1 LLRIAT
7 NNAEKELMLSPSQ
20 EGSRSIAGSEDEGSG
35 EEKINTLISVP
46 QRGMRAATMGRSTTC
61 KNDDDSSGGEE
72 ETADHA
78 GVDEQG
84 EAEQLKNGKETEP
97 QSKDFIGKDEDISPT
112 GFKRDVDDDVSSD
125 EEESSHENGDGKL
138 IPADF
143 QLRFQLFCN
152 TQLIKYNTL
161 FSFLFLIED
170 DVTTYRE
177 GVDRLFEDYH
187 KNVDEVKG
195 GECLSDVE
203 DQPADLAE
211 VDEQGEAKNLASE
224 SERDTEQRIKD
235 LIEKNEIIHTTGLEG
250 DVDDDVSSDE
260 EESSHENGYGKLIRF
275 QLFCNTQLIKVRYFP
290 FCFSLKTTLLRT
302 ARGLTDYS
310 KTITRMLTR
319 GRVESVLVMSKT
331 NLRTSLESMSREKLT
346 ILRVRVRET
355 RNNRYQT

>member
-1 LLRIAT
+1 
-7 NNAEKELMLSPSQ
+7 MLSPSQ

-125 EEESSHENGDGKL
+125 EEESSHENG
-138 IPADF
+138 
-143 QLRFQLFCN
+143 
-152 TQLIKYNTL
+152 
-161 FSFLFLIED
+161 
-170 DVTTYRE
+170 
-177 GVDRLFEDYH
+177 
-187 KNVDEVKG
+187 
-195 GECLSDVE
+195 
-203 DQPADLAE
+203 
-211 VDEQGEAKNLASE
+211 
-224 SERDTEQRIKD
+224 
-235 LIEKNEIIHTTGLEG
+235 
-250 DVDDDVSSDE
+250 
-260 EESSHENGYGKLIRF
+260 YGKLIRF
-275 QLFCNTQLIKVRYFP
+275 QLFCNSQLIKVRYFL

-331 NLRTSLESMSREKLT
+331 NLRTSLESMSKEKLK